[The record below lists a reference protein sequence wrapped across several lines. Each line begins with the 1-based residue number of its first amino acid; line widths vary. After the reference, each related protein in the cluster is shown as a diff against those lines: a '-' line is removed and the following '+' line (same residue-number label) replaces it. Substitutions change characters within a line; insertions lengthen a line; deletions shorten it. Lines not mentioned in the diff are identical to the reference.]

1 MCVAVW
7 DSLILC
13 ACMFFI
19 RMCASIH
26 PVLFIVVIRSCL
38 YLSLSGLK
46 HTHTHTILEIALYS
60 TSVYGFQSYK
70 LWYRTGERTGEI
82 FQRLKLTA
90 VVLQGSHYS
99 TAIWLKHFHTG
110 FNDFSSQRAD
120 WELLVFK
127 WWKRKYVKANFP
139 LWTRLL
145 VVYVAC
151 VPTLTQER

>member
-1 MCVAVW
+1 
-7 DSLILC
+7 
-13 ACMFFI
+13 MFVFKFV
-19 RMCASIH
+19 R
-26 PVLFIVVIRSCL
+26 F
-38 YLSLSGLK
+38 K
-46 HTHTHTILEIALYS
+46 THTHTILEIALYS